1 MALLSSHLTF
11 LQSTVPQATVTS
23 LYRQIAS
30 RLSTHILQREITF
43 RGRNRISPT
52 VGKMIMAECELWAE
66 TCRLALSRAGATRAE
81 APWRTLLQAG
91 RLVGIDGDQLQKVSA
106 ATFGAT
112 QDHDWERVL
121 IEVIGLSELSREEVG
136 QVLHSRS
143 DF

>member
-1 MALLSSHLTF
+1 
-11 LQSTVPQATVTS
+11 
-23 LYRQIAS
+23 
-30 RLSTHILQREITF
+30 
-43 RGRNRISPT
+43 
-52 VGKMIMAECELWAE
+52 MAECELWAE